1 MINFDILTTKEK
13 VMCLVRGI
21 SMGVLSGAVVGVI
34 ATAVT
39 TLLEG

>member
-13 VMCLVRGI
+13 VMCFVRVI

-34 ATAVT
+34 ATIATYFV
-39 TLLEG
+39 EG